1 MLTKAIIC
9 ALNEAPSIGPIVA
22 GSRQHV
28 DEVVVID
35 GDSTD
40 GTCQVATKEGARCE
54 ILSERGKGRAIRYA
68 IDTEQADILVFIDAD
83 GSHDP
88 ADIPALVEPIVQGQA
103 DLVIGDRNAAGS
115 EELHD
120 SLDHVLRRL
129 GSWVIRTVINLR
141 FGVRLGDVQNGYR
154 AIRADVARALGL
166 EEDIFTIEQEMVMK
180 ALLRGYRVINV
191 PATSTGASTAL
202 RASQRCDM
210 AGDTSGVFF
219 STFFDLGSGPRQA
232 TSTPRWRRTRQRD
245 RSEREPRRCGH
256 RSTAHR
262 AAIAP

>member
-191 PATSTGASTAL
+191 PSYEYRRKHGTSRLSAL
-202 RASQRCDM
+202 RYGWRYVWSLLLYVLRPRIRPA
-210 AGDTSGVFF
+210 AGDIDTEMEENE
-219 STFFDLGSGPRQA
+219 A
-232 TSTPRWRRTRQRD
+232 T
-245 RSEREPRRCGH
+245 
-256 RSTAHR
+256 
-262 AAIAP
+262 